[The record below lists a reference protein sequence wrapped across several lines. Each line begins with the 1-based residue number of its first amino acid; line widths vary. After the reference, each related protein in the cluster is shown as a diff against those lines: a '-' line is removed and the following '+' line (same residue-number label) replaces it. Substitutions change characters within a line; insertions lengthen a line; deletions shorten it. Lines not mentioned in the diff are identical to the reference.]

1 MSSASRSKRFAKIRF
16 VCQQLALIIAP
27 CAFRLQNVAKSLKEA
42 ISKGKKESAKGGF
55 KGKTGADKK
64 PFEKKS
70 FEKKPFEKKTFDK
83 KPDGAKP
90 AGAKPT
96 NGEAK
101 PKTDK
106 KVFKA
111 SGDKTGAKADGAKK
125 DFKKFKPKPKA
136 KRPMTPEERKMAKP
150 HYKLVEGL
158 KVNWNKVRDRGT
170 DGDVRSS
177 TLVKM
182 VDQVKDH
189 ILAVTLRHDAS
200 RIVQTVLQFGTPAQ
214 KETILSALCAKTYEI
229 AKTPY
234 GHFTILKAVTYCTR
248 PEDQRKI
255 ATSLKGHF
263 VSLGGNVIGS
273 RTVESVLQLY
283 PTNLTKGLKAEFY
296 GQVCG
301 NFWYC

>member
-1 MSSASRSKRFAKIRF
+1 M
-16 VCQQLALIIAP
+16 
-27 CAFRLQNVAKSLKEA
+27 KEA
-42 ISKGKKESAKGGF
+42 ISKGKKEAVKDGKKGGF
-55 KGKTGADKK
+55 KGKAGVEKK

-70 FEKKPFEKKTFDK
+70 FEKKSFDK
-83 KPDGAKP
+83 KPFDKTAKP
-90 AGAKPT
+90 A
-96 NGEAK
+96 NGESK
-101 PKTDK
+101 PKAAGEK
-106 KVFKA
+106 KVYKA
-111 SGDKTGAKADGAKK
+111 SGSKDGSKAEGGPKK
-125 DFKKFKPKPKA
+125 DFKKFKPKPKV

-214 KETILSALCAKTYEI
+214 KETILHALCAKTYEI

-234 GHFTILKAVTYCTR
+234 GHFTVLKAVTYCTR
-248 PEDQRKI
+248 PEDQRKL
-255 ATSLKGHF
+255 AASLKGHF

-296 GQVCG
+296 GQVR
-301 NFWYC
+301 